1 MKKLIM
7 AVAMAV
13 ALPAQAEVYVAK
25 NQGGGEIVLTTRN
38 VVCKKWPS
46 LFDGYSYTSQG
57 KMDFCWALIDGL
69 IHAAYFDNTERVYQ
83 PEMFTRRATQAPAK
97 GTNL

>member
-7 AVAMAV
+7 AVALAV

-38 VVCKKWPS
+38 VVCKKWPA
-46 LFDGYSYTSQG
+46 LRDGYTYIPQG
-57 KMDFCWALIDGL
+57 KLDFCWALIDGL
-69 IHAAYFDNTERVYQ
+69 IHAVYDDGTSRVYQ
-83 PEMFTRRATQAPAK
+83 PEMFTRRETQTPSK
-97 GTNL
+97 GSNL